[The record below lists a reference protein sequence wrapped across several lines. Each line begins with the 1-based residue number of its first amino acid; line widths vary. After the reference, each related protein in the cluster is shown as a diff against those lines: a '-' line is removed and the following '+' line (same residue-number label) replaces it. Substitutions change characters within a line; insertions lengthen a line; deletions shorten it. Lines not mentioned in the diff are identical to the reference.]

1 MNSLGHMVTR
11 HVLAP
16 GEWAFAYLTNPIKLG
31 QWSLGCFQTFLD
43 EQSGV
48 HCGKSLF
55 DGSQGWF
62 KIDSEPSRMLVDYWV
77 GTHDNLAH
85 RISVRVIEGSS
96 VAYDSGTCLVMMT
109 AWKPASMG
117 QERWERLC
125 SSHEAEIWLI
135 KEQIETDYRAIGAVS
150 D

>member
-16 GEWAFAYLTNPIKLG
+16 RERAFTYLIDPIKLG
-31 QWSLGCFQTFLD
+31 RWSLGCFQTFLD
-43 EQSGV
+43 DQSGV
-48 HCGKSLF
+48 YSGKSLF

-62 KIDSEPSRMLVDYWV
+62 KIDPEPSRMLIDYWV
-77 GTHDNLAH
+77 GLPEKLAH
-85 RISVRVIEGSS
+85 RISVRVIDGFS
-96 VAYDSGTCLVMMT
+96 VAYDGDTCLVMMM
-109 AWKPASMG
+109 AWRPASMG

-125 SSHEAEIWLI
+125 ASHEAEIWLI
-135 KEQIETDYRAIGAVS
+135 KEQIETEYRTIGMNA